1 MIDYLPSFLNEAIQF
16 FSCFISYS
24 HDDKALN
31 SLIGSAA
38 MTDLAVV
45 KQEFAE
51 TLGYIRQD
59 IQWLLEEKSSLNYTI
74 ALLIGCGCEM
84 LAACGG
90 DKKRRGETIF
100 AELLPATKE
109 LQVLAYLLYSA
120 LRDGLAHG
128 FDTKHLRVDGVEHQ
142 IYLASLGS
150 QEVAIQKNN
159 RGIGLRIGIDLLA
172 KGLCAKIT
180 DFEKQLTE
188 DEDARRRF
196 MKARQRTAD
205 LNANEAAAWRA
216 LVVAA
221 GVK

>member
-1 MIDYLPSFLNEAIQF
+1 MA
-16 FSCFISYS
+16 
-24 HDDKALN
+24 N

-38 MTDLAVV
+38 MTDIAVV
-45 KQEFAE
+45 KQEFEE

-59 IQWLLEEKSSLNYTI
+59 LQWLLEKKSSLNYTI

-90 DKKRRGETIF
+90 DKKRHGEKVF

-109 LQVLAYLLYSA
+109 LQVLADRLYSA

-128 FDTKHLRVDGVEHQ
+128 FDTRHLRVDGVEHQ

-150 QEVAIQKNN
+150 QEIAIQKND
-159 RGIGLRIGIDLLA
+159 RGIGLRIGIGVLA
-172 KGLCAKIT
+172 EGLCAKIT
-180 DFEKQLTE
+180 DFEKQLTQ
-188 DEDARRRF
+188 DEDVRQRF
-196 MKARQRTAD
+196 MNARQRTAD
-205 LNANEAAAWRA
+205 LNANEVAAWRA